1 MEADPPDW
9 ASPSGLM
16 SLTRT
21 GHRAP
26 LPKSAVLLWSEQI
39 FLDILK
45 SFFFSPPE
53 DDRVD
58 ACDFSEK
65 VTASLVAEVPLILY
79 R

>member
-1 MEADPPDW
+1 MEAHPPDW
-9 ASPSGLM
+9 ASASGLT

-21 GHRAP
+21 GHGAP
-26 LPKSAVLLWSEQI
+26 LPKAAVLLWSERL
-39 FLDILK
+39 FLDTLK
-45 SFFFSPPE
+45 SVFFPPK

-65 VTASLVAEVPLILY
+65 VIASLVAEVPLILY